1 MDSNSPD
8 QQETSGHQRST
19 WHALKRH
26 IPRFL
31 LTMLVDIILP
41 LAVFFTLQNF
51 IKPVYAIICAGIPP
65 LVMIIFKAIRSRT
78 FDALGF
84 IVLIGFIISAILGIV
99 TQDPILLLLGQALIT
114 GIICFIFTFTLI
126 PFYRCHQRCQ
136 LRPLAYYLYQDLAP
150 TTRAQLGLPKRL
162 FQNEHYSDQ
171 ENKPLISDKHEVTK
185 VYQWLYTNCLS
196 FRHSCYVITT
206 IWSVGLLFGFL
217 GQLIL
222 ILIHL
227 SINIIVIYGHVI
239 LTSITIFCI
248 VLCIIQ
254 VTKERK
260 QTMIFIEQWK
270 TEHLNLIHSS
280 Q

>member
-1 MDSNSPD
+1 MDSNSPE
-8 QQETSGHQRST
+8 QKETSGHQPST
-19 WHALKRH
+19 WHALKRY
-26 IPRFL
+26 IPRLL
-31 LTMLVDIILP
+31 LTIFVDIVLP
-41 LAVFFTLQNF
+41 LALFFTVQIF

-65 LVMIIFKAIRSRT
+65 LVMIIFKAIRTRT

-114 GIICFIFTFTLI
+114 GIICLIFTVTLI
-126 PFYRCHQRCQ
+126 PFYRCHKRCQ

-150 TTRAQLGLPKRL
+150 TTRAQLGLPENL
-162 FQNEHYSDQ
+162 FQNKDYSDQ
-171 ENKPLISDKHEVTK
+171 ETEPLVSDKHEVTK
-185 VYQWLYTNCLS
+185 VYQWLYMNCLS
-196 FRHSCYVITT
+196 FRRSCYVITI
-206 IWSVGLLFGFL
+206 IWSVGLVFGFL

-222 ILIHL
+222 ILLRL

-239 LTSITIFCI
+239 LTSITVFCI

-270 TEHLNLIHSS
+270 KEHLNLINSS
-280 Q
+280 K